1 MPQVPTMDE
10 LGITGYEVNS
20 WHAIVVP
27 AGTPRP
33 VIDKINQTVNEIL
46 KMSDVRE
53 TFRIQGVVPDGGTPE
68 QLDAFLLSQSNTWGR
83 LIKTL
88 NITAD

>member
-1 MPQVPTMDE
+1 
-10 LGITGYEVNS
+10 
-20 WHAIVVP
+20 
-27 AGTPRP
+27 
-33 VIDKINQTVNEIL
+33 
-46 KMSDVRE
+46 MSDVRE